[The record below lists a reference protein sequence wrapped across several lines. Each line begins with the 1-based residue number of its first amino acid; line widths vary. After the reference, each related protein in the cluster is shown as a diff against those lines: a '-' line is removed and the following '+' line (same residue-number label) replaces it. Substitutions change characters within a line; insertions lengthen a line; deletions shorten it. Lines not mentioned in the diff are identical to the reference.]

1 MNILPSTSSLQVAL
15 MEEMLTFWEYEGQA
29 SNGYDQIPFHIVAPG
44 TRYYG
49 GSGIEERIHLISR
62 QR

>member
-1 MNILPSTSSLQVAL
+1 MNILPSTASLQVAL
-15 MEEMLTFWEYEGQA
+15 TEMLTFWEHEGQA

-44 TRYYG
+44 IRYCG